1 MSTTYIE
8 QQCESDVEKEDLN
21 GENAV
26 EIITKPFNP
35 NEIDVDISTVNLG
48 SLIEQLE
55 NDEIDLQPDFQRAT
69 DVWSNT
75 KKSRLIESILL
86 GLPLPS
92 FYFSEDP
99 VSQKLSIIDGLQR
112 ICAIRDFVLKEE
124 EPLKLEGLQFLKN
137 FEGFTFSQLARPE
150 VKRIKSLKI
159 TMNTLRKGT
168 PLDVKYI
175 IFQRVN
181 TAGEPLTPQEMRHA
195 LNQGPAA
202 KFIKELANMESFK
215 RATKYSVKCKRMQDR
230 DFANRFVAFFIGYK
244 DYLGDLD
251 MFLNDKMGEI
261 NKMSQDQR
269 DNIRVSFDKAMTC
282 CYQIFK
288 EDTFRKRYNIND
300 RRKPI
305 SKSVYDT
312 LSVNVAWLSDEQRS
326 LLLANSDKFKEG
338 MIRLFNDKKFNFSIS
353 SGTGQKYNVEYR
365 FMMVK
370 SLIKEILSL

>member
-1 MSTTYIE
+1 MSVE
-8 QQCESDVEKEDLN
+8 DVQIQDNQEVELENLN
-21 GENAV
+21 GGKSTE
-26 EIITKPFNP
+26 EITKPFNP

-48 SLIEQLE
+48 SLIDQLE
-55 NDEIDLQPDFQRAT
+55 NDEIDLQPDFQRVT
-69 DVWSNT
+69 DVWDNV

-112 ICAIRDFVLKEE
+112 ICAIRDFVLEKEN
-124 EPLKLEGLQFLKN
+124 PLKLEGLQFLKN
-137 FEGFTFSQLARPE
+137 FDGFTFSQLAQPE

-181 TAGEPLTPQEMRHA
+181 TAGVPLTPQEMRHA

-202 KFIKELANMESFK
+202 IFIKELADMESFK
-215 RATKYSVKCKRMQDR
+215 KATNYSVESKRMQDR
-230 DFANRFVAFFIGYK
+230 DFVNRFIAFFIGYQ
-244 DYLGDLD
+244 DYMGDLD
-251 MFLNDKMGEI
+251 MFLNDKMGEL
-261 NKMSQDQR
+261 NKMTSEQR
-269 DNIRVSFDKAMTC
+269 DNIRVSFDKAMKC
-282 CYQIFK
+282 CYEIFK
-288 EDTFRKRYNIND
+288 NDAFRKKYSVTD
-300 RRKPI
+300 KRKPI

-312 LSVNVAWLSDEQRS
+312 LSVNIAWLSDEEQLM
-326 LLLANSDKFKEG
+326 LLKNAEAFKTG
-338 MIRLFNDKKFNFSIS
+338 MIRLFNDERFNFSIS
-353 SGTGQKYNVEYR
+353 TGTGQKYNVDLR

-370 SLIKEILSL
+370 SLIKEIISL

>member
-1 MSTTYIE
+1 MSMEDIQMQDNQE
-8 QQCESDVEKEDLN
+8 VEVENLN
-21 GENAV
+21 GGKSME
-26 EIITKPFNP
+26 EITKPFNP

-48 SLIEQLE
+48 SLIDQLE
-55 NDEIDLQPDFQRAT
+55 NDEIDLQPDFQRVT
-69 DVWSNT
+69 DVWDNV

-112 ICAIRDFVLKEE
+112 ICAIRDFVLEKEN
-124 EPLKLEGLQFLKN
+124 PLKLEGLQFLKN
-137 FEGFTFSQLARPE
+137 FDGFTFSQLARPE

-181 TAGEPLTPQEMRHA
+181 TAGVPLTPQEMRHA

-202 KFIKELANMESFK
+202 IFIKELADMDSFK
-215 RATKYSVKCKRMQDR
+215 KATNYSVESKRMQDR
-230 DFANRFVAFFIGYK
+230 DFVNRFIAFFIGYQ
-244 DYLGDLD
+244 DYMGDLD
-251 MFLNDKMGEI
+251 MFLNDKMGEL
-261 NKMSQDQR
+261 NKMTSEQR
-269 DNIRVSFDKAMTC
+269 DDIRVSFDKAMKC
-282 CYQIFK
+282 CYEIFK
-288 EDTFRKRYNIND
+288 KDTFRKRYKQED

-312 LSVNVAWLSDEQRS
+312 LSVNIAWLSDEERK
-326 LLLANSDKFKEG
+326 LLLKNTEAFKAG
-338 MIRLFNDKKFNFSIS
+338 MIRLFNDKKFDFSITT
-353 SGTGQKYNVEYR
+353 GTGKKYNVEQR
-365 FMMVK
+365 FTMVK
-370 SLIKEILSL
+370 SLIKEIISL